1 MKEITPELIARL
13 YEKADAPVSNDE
25 LYALL
30 QQSTGLSDTELK
42 AQKSFGSSEMKTSA
56 VKHKVRWYQQ
66 TLRKAG
72 VIEHVPGDRGVWR
85 YALKT
90 EKNLHE
96 CWNKM
101 ALVGFSTDLGVAIF
115 GNAQQV
121 FNRIDESVTLCVT
134 SPPYLL
140 RHARAYGAG
149 SGRGEQAYIDFILQ
163 TLEPIVKQLVTGG
176 SITLN
181 ITQDAF
187 NPGRPSRS
195 LYVEKLTLALC
206 ENLGLELMDRLIWVN
221 RAKPPSPTHWACK
234 HRVQLAVS
242 YECVLWFTNDA
253 MRVKSDN
260 RRVLQPHSEQ
270 HLKLLDA
277 GGEQRVTNYGDGAF
291 QLRHGSYG
299 VKTDGAIAKNTFQF
313 GNACADTRLCH
324 KVARETGM
332 PLHGASS
339 PTRLASF
346 LIEFLSEP
354 GDLVVEP
361 FAGLFKTP
369 LAAERLGRRWL
380 ATEKI
385 MEWLAISRNLF
396 IGAPGYQSSPL
407 LDALLLDYQK

>member
-1 MKEITPELIARL
+1 MKSITTDLIAHL
-13 YEKADAPVSNDE
+13 YEQAGAPVSNEE
-25 LYALL
+25 LYSML
-30 QQSTGLSDTELK
+30 QQSIGLTDDELK
-42 AQKSFGSSEMKTSA
+42 AQKSFGSSQMKTSA

-90 EKNLHE
+90 EKKLHE
-96 CWNKM
+96 CWKKM
-101 ALVGFSTDLGVAIF
+101 ALLGFSTDLGVAIF

-121 FNRIDESVTLCVT
+121 FTQLDEPVTLCVT

-140 RHARAYGAG
+140 RQARAYGAG
-149 SGRGEQAYIDFILQ
+149 SARGEQAYIDFILQ
-163 TLEPIVKQLVTGG
+163 TLEPIVKRLVRGG

-242 YECVLWFTNDA
+242 YEYVLWFTNDA
-253 MRVKSDN
+253 MHVKSDN

-270 HLKLLDA
+270 HLKLLAA
-277 GGEQRVTNYGDGAF
+277 GGEQRVTNYGDGAY

-299 VKTDGAIAKNTFQF
+299 AKTEGAIARNTFQF
-313 GNACADTRLCH
+313 GNACADTRFCH
-324 KVARETGM
+324 KIARESGM

-369 LAAERLGRRWL
+369 IAAERLGRRWL

-407 LDALLLDYQK
+407 LDALVLDYQK

>member
-1 MKEITPELIARL
+1 
-13 YEKADAPVSNDE
+13 
-25 LYALL
+25 
-30 QQSTGLSDTELK
+30 
-42 AQKSFGSSEMKTSA
+42 MKTSA

-72 VIEHVPGDRGVWR
+72 VIEHVLGDRGVWR

-121 FNRIDESVTLCVT
+121 FHRIDEPVTLCVT

-253 MRVKSDN
+253 MRVKSDMAALVLVAAPKVMGGFIGDIEGDSQASDAHN
-260 RRVLQPHSEQ
+260 RIERFIDADEYTQLIAYLQSSNSKAQPGFLPFDYMVAQAGVKEDKLDVPVIKRVVEGYNTIKPFATVPGPVRYALEMSAFNDVVTDEAKLYQANQLSKSAYLSETGKQGGLTGSGLLLLGASILLWVRQISRRVCF
-270 HLKLLDA
+270 LKTSLTL
-277 GGEQRVTNYGDGAF
+277 
-291 QLRHGSYG
+291 
-299 VKTDGAIAKNTFQF
+299 
-313 GNACADTRLCH
+313 
-324 KVARETGM
+324 
-332 PLHGASS
+332 
-339 PTRLASF
+339 
-346 LIEFLSEP
+346 
-354 GDLVVEP
+354 
-361 FAGLFKTP
+361 
-369 LAAERLGRRWL
+369 
-380 ATEKI
+380 
-385 MEWLAISRNLF
+385 
-396 IGAPGYQSSPL
+396 
-407 LDALLLDYQK
+407 